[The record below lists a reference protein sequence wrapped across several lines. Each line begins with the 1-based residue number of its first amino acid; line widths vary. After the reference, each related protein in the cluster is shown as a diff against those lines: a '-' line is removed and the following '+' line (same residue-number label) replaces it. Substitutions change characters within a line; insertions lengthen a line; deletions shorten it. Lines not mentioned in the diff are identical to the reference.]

1 MQGALLVLMLVAGSP
16 SDAVLEQ
23 RVRALS
29 QQLRCLVCQNES
41 LADSQA
47 DLAADL
53 RTQIREQMMAGRS
66 DSQITTFLT
75 DRYGDFVL
83 YRPRVKPQ
91 TYTLWFGPFVLLG
104 LGCFALFRFLKRWPS
119 LKVSTVSAKDR
130 RRATELLR
138 IGNDPNV
145 NVYREQLAEM
155 EADLRSGLM
164 PREQFDRDREE
175 LDRRVLED
183 CRNTG

>member
-1 MQGALLVLMLVAGSP
+1 M
-16 SDAVLEQ
+16 
-23 RVRALS
+23 
-29 QQLRCLVCQNES
+29 
-41 LADSQA
+41 
-47 DLAADL
+47 
-53 RTQIREQMMAGRS
+53 
-66 DSQITTFLT
+66 
-75 DRYGDFVL
+75 
-83 YRPRVKPQ
+83 
-91 TYTLWFGPFVLLG
+91 
-104 LGCFALFRFLKRWPS
+104 
-119 LKVSTVSAKDR
+119 SAKDR